1 MPRAADPEFLPVVN
15 RARQNMAT
23 YADTEEL
30 VRFGAYRSCFSP
42 EVDEAIG
49 LQPARGLPAAMKEE
63 STSLTDGYRALSDIL
78 RTVETE
84 N

>member
-1 MPRAADPEFLPVVN
+1 MPRADDPEFLPVVN
-15 RARQNMAT
+15 RARQNLAT

-30 VRFGAYRSCFSP
+30 VRLGAYRSCFSP
-42 EVDEAIG
+42 A
-49 LQPARGLPAAMKEE
+49 ARKEE
-63 STSLTDGYRALSDIL
+63 STSLTDGYRALADIL